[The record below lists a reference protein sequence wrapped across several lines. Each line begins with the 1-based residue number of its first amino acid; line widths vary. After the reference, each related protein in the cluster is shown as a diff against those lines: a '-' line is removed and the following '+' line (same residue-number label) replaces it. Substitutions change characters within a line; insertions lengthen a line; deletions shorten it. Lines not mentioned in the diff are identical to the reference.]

1 MPTPVET
8 QLYLAR
14 EADTLALGEKIA
26 GLVTQGM
33 FISLHGN
40 LGSGKTTLTRGLLR
54 GLGFAEKVKSPTY
67 TLVEHYRLSALDLY
81 HFDFYRFNNALELSD
96 AGFRD
101 YFEGHN
107 VCVVEWPE
115 RASEILPAADLD
127 IQLTIEGDGRRAR
140 IDAATQKGK
149 TCLAQLRGGLT

>member
-1 MPTPVET
+1 MSTPVET
-8 QLYLAR
+8 QLYLAG

-26 GLVTQGM
+26 GFVGHGM
-33 FISLHGN
+33 FIALHGN

-67 TLVEHYRLSALDLY
+67 TLVEHYKLSTIDLY
-81 HFDFYRFNNALELSD
+81 HFDFYRFNKASELSD

-107 VCVVEWPE
+107 VCVLEWPE
-115 RASEILPAADLD
+115 RASEFLPAADLD
-127 IQLTIEGDGRRAR
+127 IQLTIEGEGRRAR
-140 IDAATQKGK
+140 IDAATKKGK
-149 TCLAQLRGGLT
+149 TCLTQLRKGLT

>member
-1 MPTPVET
+1 MPKPVET
-8 QLYLAR
+8 NMYLAQ
-14 EADTLALGEKIA
+14 ESDTLALGEKIA
-26 GLVTQGM
+26 GLVGQGM

-67 TLVEHYRLSALDLY
+67 TLVEHYKLSTLDLY
-81 HFDFYRFNNALELSD
+81 HFDFYRFNDAAELSD

-115 RASEILPAADLD
+115 RVAEILPAADLEIHLSID
-127 IQLTIEGDGRRAR
+127 GNGRRVR
-140 IDAATQKGK
+140 VDASTEKGK
-149 TCLAQLRGGLT
+149 NCLAQLSRGLT